1 MRELQTHV
9 KGTGKEVN
17 MVVDL
22 VKFGEWLLEERTR
35 RGIRQMQIENA
46 SGVSHVM
53 ISKYENG
60 ADIRVS
66 TLSKILDALD
76 YEPVVIIR
84 RKRK

>member
-1 MRELQTHV
+1 
-9 KGTGKEVN
+9 

-22 VKFGEWLLEERTR
+22 ARFGEWLYNERKSR
-35 RGIRQMQIENA
+35 DIRQTQIEDA
-46 SGVSHVM
+46 CGVSHVM

-84 RKRK
+84 RKRT

>member
-1 MRELQTHV
+1 MT
-9 KGTGKEVN
+9 
-17 MVVDL
+17 VDL
-22 VKFGEWLLEERTR
+22 NQFGKWLLDERQR
-35 RGIRQMQIENA
+35 REIRQMQIEKA
-46 SGVSHVM
+46 CGVSHVM

-76 YEPVVIIR
+76 YEPIVIIR

>member
-1 MRELQTHV
+1 MQV
-9 KGTGKEVN
+9 I
-17 MVVDL
+17 DL
-22 VKFGEWLLEERTR
+22 KRFGEWLYKERDS
-35 RGIRQMQIENA
+35 RGIKQMDIENA
-46 SGVSHVM
+46 CGISHVM

>member
-1 MRELQTHV
+1 M
-9 KGTGKEVN
+9 KGGDK

-22 VKFGEWLLEERTR
+22 AKFGEWLLEERTR
-35 RGIRQMQIENA
+35 RDIRQMQIENA

>member
-1 MRELQTHV
+1 MT
-9 KGTGKEVN
+9 
-17 MVVDL
+17 VDL
-22 VKFGEWLLEERTR
+22 NQFGKWLLDERQR
-35 RGIRQMQIENA
+35 REIRQMQIEKA
-46 SGVSHVM
+46 CGVSHVM

-76 YEPVVIIR
+76 YEPVMIIR